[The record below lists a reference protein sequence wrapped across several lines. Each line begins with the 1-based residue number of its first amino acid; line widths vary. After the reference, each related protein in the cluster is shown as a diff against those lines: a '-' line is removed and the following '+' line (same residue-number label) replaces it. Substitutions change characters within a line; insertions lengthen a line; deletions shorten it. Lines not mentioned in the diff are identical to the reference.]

1 MIRILI
7 KIALLILADILHVN
21 FSKIMNGGINMIVN
35 NVSELCNLINQNR
48 KGKKVVLATGT
59 FDLFH
64 YEHLIY
70 LEGAKRSGNILV
82 VAVKSNKCAS
92 LKDPNRPVITEEHRI
107 AIVDAIKYVD
117 YSIIV
122 DYNPNVKLEVE
133 PDNKK
138 QEEWLIIFQEL
149 FKELKPDILYYEE
162 NPVLQ
167 SARDKVFELYSIKGV
182 SKERGKSESTTE
194 IISKINKA

>member
-1 MIRILI
+1 
-7 KIALLILADILHVN
+7 
-21 FSKIMNGGINMIVN
+21 MIVKS
-35 NVSELCNLINQNR
+35 VSELCNLINQNR
-48 KGKKVVLATGT
+48 KEKKVVLATGT

-70 LEGAKRSGNILV
+70 LKGAKQSGDILI

-92 LKDPNRPVITEEHRI
+92 LKNPDRPVITEEHRI
-107 AIVDAIKYVD
+107 AIVDSIKYVD

-122 DYNPNVKLEVE
+122 DYDPNVELEVK

-138 QEEWLIIFQEL
+138 QQEWLIIFQEL

-167 SARDKVFELYSIKGV
+167 SARDKVFEVYGIKGV